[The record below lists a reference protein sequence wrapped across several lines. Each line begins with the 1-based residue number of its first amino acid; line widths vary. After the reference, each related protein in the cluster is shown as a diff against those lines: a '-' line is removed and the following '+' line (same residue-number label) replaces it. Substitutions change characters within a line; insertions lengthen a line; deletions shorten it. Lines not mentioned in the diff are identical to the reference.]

1 MLKLNEK
8 EYNLDICIGINFELL
23 KEVLLGLAKNDNIT
37 SIEINDLK
45 NKNISLEK
53 RISDLEQKI
62 TELKE
67 KEGKYINKD
76 DKQIEITIDGNKDN
90 NNIIINTNK
99 ENIKHPEKKY
109 EFNYNDYN
117 NKISIEKINDLLI
130 PKEELNQLDDNR
142 ANTEKNI
149 TIENNNTIDN
159 IKETKNNK
167 SKTKTKNPLIS
178 SYYKQENPRKNKK
191 YKSAINIIYTYNP
204 LLSQRKNKEKLNE
217 ENATPKDI
225 IHEINELNDRIN
237 YVEQKLLIK
246 NTETLKTAKDLLSEH
261 NIQSMLK
268 FNSINE
274 ELSNLNSKQEQ
285 LSRVLRRLNDKK
297 DDNISI
303 NLKDDNNNKEII
315 QIFKDE
321 EENNNDKNIIPK
333 KILDTINKRFEYNN
347 ERYLKVFEENHK
359 IKSDISNIKG
369 ILDNITRQND
379 SLKNENEKIK
389 ENIKKVNE
397 QLDELYELKNND
409 NNNDNINLN
418 NIEEI
423 NKYINKKVNE
433 LLEKFLQENNEGNN
447 KEKDININTDNKMD
461 KALINI
467 MNKRINEINDNINL
481 INEELNLL
489 KKNFTKKLKDIDK
502 INTKL
507 EEINSSLLEKLVK
520 KDLNELYNMTRKNT
534 DEVNN
539 MRLKVEEIYIGQEKI
554 RSDNPHF
561 IKRLESLTN
570 EVSQI
575 KEILNI
581 SKGDYK
587 VIHNEYNTKVETKN
601 ENESLTEEKLKSILT
616 PVAEEIEKLI
626 TEIDKMDT
634 KLKNVTEQHK
644 SFVKKKYIEKLE
656 TDLNDKISILENY
669 TEEKYLK
676 KSEFQK
682 IMKITD
688 IQIKQLQGSNNN
700 SMNQKQES
708 ENWILAKQ
716 PLKCFN
722 CASCEAKINNQLQQ
736 NDFVPWSKY
745 HGQYR
750 LGQGFSKLL
759 KRLDVKIN
767 EEKDDKNKVLNSSFE
782 NLKLNQKLI
791 NENNKNIA
799 MSLKKY
805 KLPRLIESFRKKQK
819 SIDIIPITDDEKEEK
834 VEVREASPQIVKIKK
849 LKNEDISN
857 YIIDIQNLKNRTG
870 RNSDNRNNNMNRVQS
885 LPVY

>member
-8 EYNLDICIGINFELL
+8 EYNLDILIGINFELL
-23 KEVLLGLAKNDNIT
+23 KEVLLGLSKNDNMT

-45 NKNISLEK
+45 NNNISLDK

-67 KEGKYINKD
+67 KERKYIIKD
-76 DKQIEITIDGNKDN
+76 DKQIEISIEGNKDN

-99 ENIKHPEKKY
+99 EIIKQPEKKY
-109 EFNYNDYN
+109 EFNYSNNN
-117 NKISIEKINDLLI
+117 NKISIEKINDLFI
-130 PKEELNQLDDNR
+130 SNEELNQLDGNHP
-142 ANTEKNI
+142 NTEKNI
-149 TIENNNTIDN
+149 TIENENKIENKKDIE
-159 IKETKNNK
+159 KEK
-167 SKTKTKNPLIS
+167 SKSKIPLIS
-178 SYYKQENPRKNKK
+178 SYYKENPRINKK
-191 YKSAINIIYTYNP
+191 YKTAINIMHTYNP
-204 LLSQRKNKEKLNE
+204 LFSPTKNKEKLNE
-217 ENATPKDI
+217 ENETPKNI
-225 IHEINELNDRIN
+225 IHIINELKDHIN
-237 YVEQKLLIK
+237 YVEQNLLIK

-261 NIQSMLK
+261 NIQSVLK

-274 ELSNLNSKQEQ
+274 ELAKLNSKQEQ
-285 LSRVLRRLNDKK
+285 LNKVLRHLNDKK

-303 NLKDDNNNKEII
+303 NLKDNNNNKEII
-315 QIFKDE
+315 QIFNDE

-333 KILDTINKRFEYNN
+333 DILNSINKRFEFNN
-347 ERYLKVFEENHK
+347 ERYLKAFEENYK

-389 ENIKKVNE
+389 ENIKKLNE
-397 QLDELYELKNND
+397 QLDEIYELKNKD
-409 NNNDNINLN
+409 NNTNNINLN
-418 NIEEI
+418 NIEKI

-447 KEKDININTDNKMD
+447 KEKSDININTDNIMD

-467 MNKRINEINDNINL
+467 MNKKINEINENISL
-481 INEELNLL
+481 IDEDLNLL
-489 KKNFTKKLKDIDK
+489 KKNFNKKFKDIDK

-507 EEINSSLLEKLVK
+507 EEIDSSLQEKLVK

-554 RSDNPHF
+554 RNDNPHF

-575 KEILNI
+575 KEILNL
-581 SKGDYK
+581 SKGNYK

-601 ENESLTEEKLKSILT
+601 ENETLTEEKLKNILA

-626 TEIDKMDT
+626 TEIEKMDT
-634 KLKNVTEQHK
+634 KLKNVTEQNK
-644 SFVKKKYIEKLE
+644 SFVKKKYLEKLE
-656 TDLNDKISILENY
+656 SDLNDKINILENY
-669 TEEKYLK
+669 SEAKYLK
-676 KSEFQK
+676 KIEFQK

-688 IQIKQLQGSNNN
+688 IQIKQLQGNNNN
-700 SMNQKQES
+700 SMNQKNES

-736 NDFVPWSKY
+736 NDFLPWSKY

-759 KRLDVKIN
+759 KKLDVKIN
-767 EEKDDKNKVLNSSFE
+767 EEKDSDKNKILNSSFE
-782 NLKLNQKLI
+782 DLKINHKII
-791 NENNKNIA
+791 NENDRNIA

-819 SIDIIPITDDEKEEK
+819 STDIIPITDDEKEEK

-849 LKNEDISN
+849 LKNEDIAN
-857 YIIDIQNLKNRTG
+857 QIDIHNLKNRTG
-870 RNSDNRNNNMNRVQS
+870 RNSDHRSNNINRVQS
-885 LPVY
+885 LPAY